1 MQIGLLML
9 AAAICVVPVL
19 YPSPSLPLPFL
30 VACPPMALFLR
41 CPSLRLPAFAVTPRL
56 IRLKGA
62 GPDARMP
69 AKRKRG
75 AGDAKAVFGMTVPT
89 GFQAYAAVIAL
100 GFAGVAAARVHT
112 HTQTHARPT
121 DLRQCPEKE
130 SSESATKKT
139 KKEGLSERR
148 LKQYSVSSKPG
159 KFFAR
164 NWPFT

>member
-30 VACPPMALFLR
+30 VAFPPMALFLR

-112 HTQTHARPT
+112 HTHRHRHMHARQIC
-121 DLRQCPEKE
+121 DNALRRSLRKARP
-130 SSESATKKT
+130 
-139 KKEGLSERR
+139 RR
-148 LKQYSVSSKPG
+148 QRRKGFPNG
-159 KFFAR
+159 G
-164 NWPFT
+164 